1 MFQLGVGLVGDDCDL
16 GEEEKN
22 KKSAVDHIQISD
34 TLLHCV
40 SICFFGNKAL
50 GRMLDVVQLY
60 LIIYGAGHEKRAPF
74 PVMP

>member
-1 MFQLGVGLVGDDCDL
+1 MPFMFQLLGVGLVRIAKRDL
-16 GEEEKN
+16 EGKKKN

-50 GRMLDVVQLY
+50 GGCWTLGNYTLY
-60 LIIYGAGHEKRAPF
+60 I
-74 PVMP
+74 

>member
-1 MFQLGVGLVGDDCDL
+1 MPFMFQLLGVGLVRIAKNAIWKGRR
-16 GEEEKN
+16 KN

-50 GRMLDVVQLY
+50 GGCWTLGNYTLY
-60 LIIYGAGHEKRAPF
+60 I
-74 PVMP
+74 

>member
-1 MFQLGVGLVGDDCDL
+1 MFQLLGVGLVG
-16 GEEEKN
+16 EQNAIWKRRRKN

-50 GRMLDVVQLY
+50 GRYEMESNYTLY
-60 LIIYGAGHEKRAPF
+60 IIALQT
-74 PVMP
+74 

>member
-1 MFQLGVGLVGDDCDL
+1 MLFYYSVIRFWQAVNGVLAIWKR
-16 GEEEKN
+16 KN

-50 GRMLDVVQLY
+50 GGCWTLGNYTLY
-60 LIIYGAGHEKRAPF
+60 I
-74 PVMP
+74 